1 LRNGE
6 SLYTE
11 YAYDKDKNLT
21 FLKTVLGTEVLAEN
35 RYLYDGNGNRT
46 QKEQMQG
53 AVRGLTAYHYD
64 SLNRLS
70 AVEYPGRKEELLY
83 DRAGN
88 RTGRILDEV
97 EERYSYD
104 RRNRLVSYERDGAVS
119 RYEYDAAGNL
129 LRDDRTSYTY
139 DAFNRQTKAE
149 MFDGNIEISR
159 YDAEGLRHEMEENGR
174 LVQFIF
180 RDKEVVTEEREAG
193 TVRYIRTHELL
204 ASDAEHAR
212 TYYHY
217 ASDEMGTG
225 SWKASRKDRLLVV
238 LFLCRK
244 RIFFK
249 FLLDKSG
256 SFGVHCIGY

>member
-1 LRNGE
+1 MKSLKNRE

-11 YAYDKDKNLT
+11 YTYDKDKNLT

-46 QKEQMQG
+46 QKEQTQG

-119 RYEYDAAGNL
+119 QYEYDAAGNL
-129 LRDDRTSYTY
+129 LRDDRASYTY

-149 MFDGNIEISR
+149 MFDGNIKINC
-159 YDAEGLRHEMEENGR
+159 YDLQENIC
-174 LVQFIF
+174 FAKI
-180 RDKEVVTEEREAG
+180 
-193 TVRYIRTHELL
+193 
-204 ASDAEHAR
+204 
-212 TYYHY
+212 
-217 ASDEMGTG
+217 
-225 SWKASRKDRLLVV
+225 
-238 LFLCRK
+238 
-244 RIFFK
+244 
-249 FLLDKSG
+249 
-256 SFGVHCIGY
+256 